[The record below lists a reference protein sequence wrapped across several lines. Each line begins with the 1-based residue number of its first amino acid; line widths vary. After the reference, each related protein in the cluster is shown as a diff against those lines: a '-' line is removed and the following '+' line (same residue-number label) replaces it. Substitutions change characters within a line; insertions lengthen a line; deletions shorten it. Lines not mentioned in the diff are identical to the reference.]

1 MSILYIGY
9 TLRYIRGGGIGGLFA
24 AFTIGEALPDVQ
36 IDVYEA
42 AHAFGEIGAGIG
54 AGESRCLRDTFLGQ
68 CTDEFVE
75 GCNAVRV
82 LEELGL
88 AKDVAAKSD
97 TTSSNE
103 DGNGHYAF
111 MGSFKYVDSR
121 WWCPDP

>member
-1 MSILYIGY
+1 MVKLELESA
-9 TLRYIRGGGIGGLFA
+9 RVSRGACVIP
-24 AFTIGEALPDVQ
+24 FT
-36 IDVYEA
+36 
-42 AHAFGEIGAGIG
+42 
-54 AGESRCLRDTFLGQ
+54 GQ

-121 WWCPDP
+121 WWCLDL